1 VVAMMDTL
9 AIYEQ
14 FRAVLGEER
23 AKGFAQ
29 TLGTMI
35 EEAKNAAT
43 KEDIRLLRESLDAGI
58 SNLDVA
64 LAKLAEAQARTEVRV
79 GGLEERMGRL
89 EEVVQK
95 LAEAQVRTEER
106 VGGLELRMGRL
117 EEVMQK
123 LAEAQA
129 RTEVRVGGLEEAMQ
143 KLAEAQARTEE
154 RVGGLEERMGR
165 LEEVM
170 QKLAEA
176 QARTEE
182 RLVRLEVV
190 IEKLIVRSDRHEG
203 KLLELSFRERLPS
216 YLGLFLRRAKV
227 LQPADL
233 LDELEPRLDR
243 AEVEDFLRA
252 DVLARGAVDG
262 QPTYVVGEVSYTAHA
277 SDVERAA
284 RRAALVRKAD
294 LPAVGLVACETVQ
307 PETLAYA
314 REQRVRVWADGR
326 FVD

>member
-1 VVAMMDTL
+1 MMDTL

-58 SNLDVA
+58 SKLDAA
-64 LAKLAEAQARTEVRV
+64 LA
-79 GGLEERMGRL
+79 
-89 EEVVQK
+89 
-95 LAEAQVRTEER
+95 
-106 VGGLELRMGRL
+106 
-117 EEVMQK
+117 
-123 LAEAQA
+123 
-129 RTEVRVGGLEEAMQ
+129 

-154 RVGGLEERMGR
+154 RVGGLEERVGG
-165 LEEVM
+165 LEGAM

-182 RLVRLEVV
+182 RLVRLEAV

-294 LPAVGLVACETVQ
+294 LPAVGLIACETVQ

>member
-1 VVAMMDTL
+1 MVAMMDTL

-58 SNLDVA
+58 SKLDAA

-79 GGLEERMGRL
+79 GGLEE
-89 EEVVQK
+89 
-95 LAEAQVRTEER
+95 
-106 VGGLELRMGRL
+106 
-117 EEVMQK
+117 
-123 LAEAQA
+123 
-129 RTEVRVGGLEEAMQ
+129 AMR

-154 RVGGLEERMGR
+154 RLGGLEAA
-165 LEEVM
+165 M

-182 RLVRLEVV
+182 RLVRLEAV

-262 QPTYVVGEVSYTAHA
+262 QPTYVVGEVSYMAHA

-284 RRAALVRKAD
+284 RRAALLRKAD

-326 FVD
+326 IVD

>member
-58 SNLDVA
+58 SKLDAA
-64 LAKLAEAQARTEVRV
+64 LA
-79 GGLEERMGRL
+79 
-89 EEVVQK
+89 
-95 LAEAQVRTEER
+95 
-106 VGGLELRMGRL
+106 
-117 EEVMQK
+117 K

-154 RVGGLEERMGR
+154 RVGGLELRMGCLEEVMQKLAEAQARTEERVGGLEVRMGR
-165 LEEVM
+165 LEEVVQKLAEAQVRTEERVGGLEAAM

-182 RLVRLEVV
+182 RLVRLEAV

>member
-1 VVAMMDTL
+1 MVAMMDTL

-43 KEDIRLLRESLDAGI
+43 KEDIRLLRESHDAGI
-58 SNLDVA
+58 SRLDAA
-64 LAKLAEAQARTEVRV
+64 LAKLAEAQARTEERV
-79 GGLEERMGRL
+79 AGAEDRLAGVEDRLAGVEDRLGRL

-95 LAEAQVRTEER
+95 LAEAQIRTEER
-106 VGGLELRMGRL
+106 VAGLEDRLAGVEDRLGRL
-117 EEVMQK
+117 EEVVQK
-123 LAEAQA
+123 LAEAQI
-129 RTEVRVGGLEEAMQ
+129 
-143 KLAEAQARTEE
+143 
-154 RVGGLEERMGR
+154 
-165 LEEVM
+165 
-170 QKLAEA
+170 
-176 QARTEE
+176 RTEE
-182 RLVRLEVV
+182 RLVRLEAV
-190 IEKLIVRSDRHEG
+190 IEKLIIRSDRHEG

-284 RRAALVRKAD
+284 RRAALLRKAA
-294 LPAVGLVACETVQ
+294 LHAVGLVACETVQ

-326 FVD
+326 LVD

>member
-1 VVAMMDTL
+1 MVAMMDTL

-14 FRAVLGEER
+14 IRAVLGEER

-58 SNLDVA
+58 SKLDAA
-64 LAKLAEAQARTEVRV
+64 LA
-79 GGLEERMGRL
+79 
-89 EEVVQK
+89 K

-106 VGGLELRMGRL
+106 LGGLE
-117 EEVMQK
+117 
-123 LAEAQA
+123 AA
-129 RTEVRVGGLEEAMQ
+129 
-143 KLAEAQARTEE
+143 
-154 RVGGLEERMGR
+154 
-165 LEEVM
+165 M

-182 RLVRLEVV
+182 RLVRLEAV

>member
-1 VVAMMDTL
+1 MVVMMDTL

-58 SNLDVA
+58 SKLDAA
-64 LAKLAEAQARTEVRV
+64 LA
-79 GGLEERMGRL
+79 
-89 EEVVQK
+89 
-95 LAEAQVRTEER
+95 
-106 VGGLELRMGRL
+106 
-117 EEVMQK
+117 K

-154 RVGGLEERMGR
+154 R
-165 LEEVM
+165 
-170 QKLAEA
+170 
-176 QARTEE
+176 
-182 RLVRLEVV
+182 LVRLEAV

-252 DVLARGAVDG
+252 EVLARGAVDG

>member
-1 VVAMMDTL
+1 MMDTL

-58 SNLDVA
+58 SKLDAA
-64 LAKLAEAQARTEVRV
+64 LA
-79 GGLEERMGRL
+79 
-89 EEVVQK
+89 
-95 LAEAQVRTEER
+95 
-106 VGGLELRMGRL
+106 
-117 EEVMQK
+117 K

-165 LEEVM
+165 LEEAM
-170 QKLAEA
+170 QKLAEAQARTEERVGGLELRMGRLEEAMQRLAEA

-182 RLVRLEVV
+182 RLVRLEAV

-233 LDELEPRLDR
+233 LYDLERRLDR

-252 DVLARGAVDG
+252 DVRARGAVDG

>member
-58 SNLDVA
+58 SKLDAA
-64 LAKLAEAQARTEVRV
+64 LA
-79 GGLEERMGRL
+79 
-89 EEVVQK
+89 
-95 LAEAQVRTEER
+95 
-106 VGGLELRMGRL
+106 
-117 EEVMQK
+117 K

-154 RVGGLEERMGR
+154 RVGGLAVRMGR
-165 LEEVM
+165 LEEVVQKLAEAQVRTEERVGGLEAAM

-182 RLVRLEVV
+182 RLVRLEAV

-294 LPAVGLVACETVQ
+294 LPAVGLIACETVQ

>member
-1 VVAMMDTL
+1 MVAMMDTL

-58 SNLDVA
+58 SKLDAA
-64 LAKLAEAQARTEVRV
+64 LA
-79 GGLEERMGRL
+79 
-89 EEVVQK
+89 
-95 LAEAQVRTEER
+95 
-106 VGGLELRMGRL
+106 
-117 EEVMQK
+117 K

-154 RVGGLEERMGR
+154 RVGGLAVRMGR
-165 LEEVM
+165 LEEVVQKLAEAQVRTEERVGGLEAAM

-182 RLVRLEVV
+182 RLVRLEAV

-294 LPAVGLVACETVQ
+294 LPAVGLIACETVQ

>member
-1 VVAMMDTL
+1 MVAMMDTL

-58 SNLDVA
+58 SKLDAA
-64 LAKLAEAQARTEVRV
+64 LAKLAEAQARTE
-79 GGLEERMGRL
+79 G
-89 EEVVQK
+89 
-95 LAEAQVRTEER
+95 
-106 VGGLELRMGRL
+106 
-117 EEVMQK
+117 
-123 LAEAQA
+123 
-129 RTEVRVGGLEEAMQ
+129 RVGGLEEAMQ

-154 RVGGLEERMGR
+154 R
-165 LEEVM
+165 
-170 QKLAEA
+170 
-176 QARTEE
+176 
-182 RLVRLEVV
+182 LVRLEAV

-262 QPTYVVGEVSYTAHA
+262 EPTYVVGEVSYTAHA

>member
-58 SNLDVA
+58 SKLDAA
-64 LAKLAEAQARTEVRV
+64 LA
-79 GGLEERMGRL
+79 
-89 EEVVQK
+89 
-95 LAEAQVRTEER
+95 
-106 VGGLELRMGRL
+106 
-117 EEVMQK
+117 K

-154 RVGGLEERMGR
+154 RVGGLEERVGGLEGAMQKLAEAQARTEERVGGLEVRMGR
-165 LEEVM
+165 LEEVVQKLAEAQVRTEERVGGLEAAM

-182 RLVRLEVV
+182 RLVRLEAV

-294 LPAVGLVACETVQ
+294 LPAVGLIACETVQ